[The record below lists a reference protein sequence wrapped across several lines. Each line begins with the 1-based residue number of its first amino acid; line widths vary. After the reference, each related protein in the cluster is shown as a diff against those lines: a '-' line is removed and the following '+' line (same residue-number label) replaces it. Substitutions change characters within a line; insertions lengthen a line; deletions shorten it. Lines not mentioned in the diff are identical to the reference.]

1 MAVGGGQCTQPGE
14 SRRQLESKRRPVFHV
29 KKKEIM
35 ETKKEE
41 EEWEGEERI
50 NNNGLSSVWLLYL
63 FLSDFVSREEW
74 GVE

>member
-1 MAVGGGQCTQPGE
+1 
-14 SRRQLESKRRPVFHV
+14 
-29 KKKEIM
+29 M